1 MKMDFYTLNSV
12 KSLHLDKYIQ
22 IPYRY
27 IIVIKYNYIVT
38 YIPCLVCLALFYFL
52 VIMTDYS
59 IKNKIMS
66 LKNKLFSFFKI
77 KDKSKNVV
85 NTNIKLNNINELNK
99 ITYHYISTE
108 TKMEME
114 METKDNKII
123 NHNLEV
129 DSRNNDLSVIHGSC
143 VVNNIIDK
151 IVTTTYGSCDK
162 KTYVRNFSSF
172 YISNLDYSSSRNA
185 MTSMQFCEFTK
196 YIDALLNK
204 NTDIMTNLRSIKLY
218 DNDIAYS
225 KYRAGVFKT
234 DNFIIKIDTDSF
246 NFKNEIT
253 GMYNLGKGLIEEH
266 GIVLPY
272 YVHFS
277 SKDKKNI
284 SFSVQPRIHDTIS
297 LRDWMMIY
305 ENQKLD
311 IEFYIRMCIRISKS
325 IQFISSNHIVHG
337 DIKPDNIIVEH
348 ITNRSYI
355 IDFGLCGLHDLS
367 EGTGGTKPFCH
378 PETRNIND
386 IYKTNTE
393 YNWVKNTKY
402 NDLWSISF
410 IFATIL
416 IFRKCYLYYKDYP
429 VNFFNGE
436 KYVSMNYLNYIP
448 EKFRLPFVYVLTKET
463 PDTRIDIQSFISLL
477 EKAL

>member
-1 MKMDFYTLNSV
+1 MKNS
-12 KSLHLDKYIQ
+12 I
-22 IPYRY
+22 
-27 IIVIKYNYIVT
+27 T
-38 YIPCLVCLALFYFL
+38 
-52 VIMTDYS
+52 
-59 IKNKIMS
+59 S

-77 KDKSKNVV
+77 KDKSKNG
-85 NTNIKLNNINELNK
+85 
-99 ITYHYISTE
+99 S
-108 TKMEME
+108 
-114 METKDNKII
+114 NKII
-123 NHNLEV
+123 YDYSSKEQEQEQEVVMEPEKELEAEKESEIIHNLKA
-129 DSRNNDLSVIHGSC
+129 SRHDNNETSLDKDFNMIPISVTL
-143 VVNNIIDK
+143 NNMIDK
-151 IVTTTYGSCDK
+151 ITTNAYDNCYK
-162 KTYVRNFSSF
+162 KTYVRNISNF
-172 YISNLDYSSSRNA
+172 YIANLDYSSCRNA

-196 YIDALLNK
+196 HIDAILNN
-204 NTDIMTNLRSIKLY
+204 NTDIMYNLRSIKLY
-218 DNDIAYS
+218 DNDVVHS

-266 GIVLPY
+266 SIVLPY
-272 YVHFS
+272 YARFS

-325 IQFISSNHIVHG
+325 IQFISSNHMVHG
-337 DIKPDNIIVEH
+337 DIKPDNIIVEN

-378 PETRNIND
+378 PETRNISD
-386 IYKTNTE
+386 IYKDNAE

-416 IFRKCYLYYKDYP
+416 IFRKCYVYYRDYP
-429 VNFFNGE
+429 VNFFNGD
-436 KYVSMNYLNYIP
+436 KYINMTFLNYIP
-448 EKFRLPFVYVLTKET
+448 EKFRLPFVCVLTKET

>member
-1 MKMDFYTLNSV
+1 MSSV
-12 KSLHLDKYIQ
+12 K
-22 IPYRY
+22 
-27 IIVIKYNYIVT
+27 N
-38 YIPCLVCLALFYFL
+38 
-52 VIMTDYS
+52 S
-59 IKNKIMS
+59 ITS

-77 KDKSKNVV
+77 KDKDKSKNG
-85 NTNIKLNNINELNK
+85 
-99 ITYHYISTE
+99 S
-108 TKMEME
+108 
-114 METKDNKII
+114 NKII
-123 NHNLEV
+123 YDYSSKEQEQEQEVVMEPEAEIIHNLKA
-129 DSRNNDLSVIHGSC
+129 SRHDNNETSLDKDFNTIPISVTL
-143 VVNNIIDK
+143 NNMIDK
-151 IVTTTYGSCDK
+151 ITTNSYDNCYK
-162 KTYVRNFSSF
+162 KTYVRNISNF
-172 YISNLDYSSSRNA
+172 YIANLDYSSCRNA

-196 YIDALLNK
+196 HIDAILNN
-204 NTDIMTNLRSIKLY
+204 NTDIMYNLRSIKLY
-218 DNDIAYS
+218 DNDVVHS

-266 GIVLPY
+266 SIVLPY
-272 YVHFS
+272 YARFS

-325 IQFISSNHIVHG
+325 IQFISSNHMVHG
-337 DIKPDNIIVEH
+337 DIKPDNIIIEN

-355 IDFGLCGLHDLS
+355 IDFGLCGLHDMS

-378 PETRNIND
+378 PETRNTSD
-386 IYKTNTE
+386 IYKDNTE

-416 IFRKCYLYYKDYP
+416 IFRKCYVYYKDYP
-429 VNFFNGE
+429 VNFFNGD
-436 KYVSMNYLNYIP
+436 KYINMTFLNYIP
-448 EKFRLPFVYVLTKET
+448 EKFRLPFVCVLTKET

>member
-1 MKMDFYTLNSV
+1 MSSMKNS
-12 KSLHLDKYIQ
+12 I
-22 IPYRY
+22 
-27 IIVIKYNYIVT
+27 T
-38 YIPCLVCLALFYFL
+38 
-52 VIMTDYS
+52 
-59 IKNKIMS
+59 S

-77 KDKSKNVV
+77 KDKDKSKNG
-85 NTNIKLNNINELNK
+85 
-99 ITYHYISTE
+99 S
-108 TKMEME
+108 
-114 METKDNKII
+114 NKII
-123 NHNLEV
+123 YDYSSKEQEQEQEVVMEPEAEIIHNLKAC
-129 DSRNNDLSVIHGSC
+129 RHHNNETSLDKDFNTIPISVTL
-143 VVNNIIDK
+143 NNMIDK
-151 IVTTTYGSCDK
+151 ITTNSYDNCYK
-162 KTYVRNFSSF
+162 KTYVRNISNF
-172 YISNLDYSSSRNA
+172 YIANLDYSSCRNA

-196 YIDALLNK
+196 HIDAILNN
-204 NTDIMTNLRSIKLY
+204 NTDIMYNLRSIKLY
-218 DNDIAYS
+218 DNDVVHS

-266 GIVLPY
+266 SIVLPY
-272 YVHFS
+272 YARFS

-325 IQFISSNHIVHG
+325 IQFISSNHMVHG
-337 DIKPDNIIVEH
+337 DIKPDNIIIEN

-355 IDFGLCGLHDLS
+355 IDFGLCGLHDMS

-378 PETRNIND
+378 PETRNTSD
-386 IYKTNTE
+386 IYKDNTE
-393 YNWVKNTKY
+393 YNWVRNTKY

-416 IFRKCYLYYKDYP
+416 IFRKCYVYYKDYP
-429 VNFFNGE
+429 VNFFNGD
-436 KYVSMNYLNYIP
+436 KYINMTFLNYIP
-448 EKFRLPFVYVLTKET
+448 EKFRLPFVCVLTKET

>member
-1 MKMDFYTLNSV
+1 MYPVVIAIDTMSSAKNN
-12 KSLHLDKYIQ
+12 
-22 IPYRY
+22 
-27 IIVIKYNYIVT
+27 II
-38 YIPCLVCLALFYFL
+38 
-52 VIMTDYS
+52 
-59 IKNKIMS
+59 S

-77 KDKSKNVV
+77 KDKSKN
-85 NTNIKLNNINELNK
+85 E
-99 ITYHYISTE
+99 S
-108 TKMEME
+108 
-114 METKDNKII
+114 NKII
-123 NHNLEV
+123 YDYSSKEQEQQQEQEVVMEAEAEAIPHHNNETSLDEEF
-129 DSRNNDLSVIHGSC
+129 NMIPISVTLNY
-143 VVNNIIDK
+143 VIDK
-151 IVTTTYGSCDK
+151 ITTNAYD
-162 KTYVRNFSSF
+162 KTYVQNISRF
-172 YISNLDYSSSRNA
+172 YITNLDYSSYRTA
-185 MTSMQFCEFTK
+185 MSSMQFCEFTK
-196 YIDALLNK
+196 HIDAILNK
-204 NTDIMTNLRSIKLY
+204 NADIMCNLRSIKLY
-218 DNDIAYS
+218 ENDVAYS

-253 GMYNLGKGLIEEH
+253 GMYNLGKGIIEEH

-325 IQFISSNHIVHG
+325 IQFISSKHVVHG
-337 DIKPDNIIVEH
+337 DIKPDNIIVEN

-378 PETRNIND
+378 PETRNTSD
-386 IYKTNTE
+386 IYKDNTE

-416 IFRKCYLYYKDYP
+416 IFRKCYVYYKDYP
-429 VNFFNGE
+429 VNFFNGD
-436 KYVSMNYLNYIP
+436 KYINTTYLNYIP
-448 EKFRLPFVYVLTKET
+448 EKFRLPFVCVLTKET